1 MVTFLETLHNKR
13 WKRVVIQL
21 FILLFSSSFL
31 TTQLSDAVTRTHD
44 TSDAFRS
51 ALSVSCWMGFILLAR
66 TLFYDRVA
74 FTVGMIAGLFWPGAN
89 AGFAFWAG
97 SVGLATYILRNLKPF
112 QKIYIWYLVLGGI
125 ACQAY
130 FEAFGTQSLS
140 PGYVIFA
147 VILVAIGMGWT
158 PICDALRQRI
168 ATLKN
173 KCFGE
178 KAAPIVKQPE
188 AEQKTVSAFN
198 PQREVVYLASLQ
210 GLAPE
215 LQTEIDGII
224 NYTNLIMHC
233 IENDPKDVEPGTKFL
248 QRYLPAVREI
258 TTKSHRLVE
267 QQTENSSATEINA
280 RSAAMLRT
288 LHSAFS
294 QQHARLLENDKTEL
308 AIEMSTLDKMLK
320 TDGYV

>member
-1 MVTFLETLHNKR
+1 MATFLDAFYNKR

-21 FILLFSSSFL
+21 FILLFSSSFV
-31 TTQLSDAVTRTHD
+31 TTQLADAVARTHD

-74 FTVGMIAGLFWPGAN
+74 FTVGVLAGLFWPGAN

-97 SVGLATYILRNLKPF
+97 SVALVTYLLRNLKPF
-112 QKIYIWYLVLGGI
+112 QKVYIWYLVLGGI

-130 FEAFGTQSLS
+130 FEAFDTQSLS
-140 PGYVIFA
+140 PGYLIFVVA
-147 VILVAIGMGWT
+147 LVAIGMGWT
-158 PICDALRQRI
+158 PIYNALRQRI

-173 KCFGE
+173 KRLG
-178 KAAPIVKQPE
+178 KTASPAVGQPQAVQKSS
-188 AEQKTVSAFN
+188 AEFD
-198 PQREVVYLASLQ
+198 PQREINYLVSLQ

-224 NYTNLIMHC
+224 NYTHLIMHC
-233 IENDPKDVEPGTKFL
+233 IETDPKDVEPGTKFL

-258 TTKSHRLVE
+258 TLKSHRLVE
-267 QQTENSSATEINA
+267 QQVENSGAAEINA
-280 RSAAMLRT
+280 RSAAMLKT

-294 QQHARLLENDKTEL
+294 QHHARLLENDKTEL